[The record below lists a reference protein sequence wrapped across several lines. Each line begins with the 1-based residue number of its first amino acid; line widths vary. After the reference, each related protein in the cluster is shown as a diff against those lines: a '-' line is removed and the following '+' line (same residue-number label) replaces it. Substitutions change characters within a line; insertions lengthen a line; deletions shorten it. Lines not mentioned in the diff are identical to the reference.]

1 MDKIVNAV
9 KSLKAIVEKSSALD
23 TMPQVNDDSVRIKH
37 FLIKSLNGEF
47 SVVDTRKKI
56 KFKTYTKA
64 GAIALAKK
72 MLSENEFEV
81 KEIIRLDQAIEKHQQ
96 DCVFYDH
103 CIEHTTNELKKSIM
117 KTRLDLS
124 CQEIDTAK
132 ARLNN
137 FIFDSI

>member
-23 TMPQVNDDSVRIKH
+23 AMPQVNDDSVRIKH
-37 FLIKSLNGEF
+37 FLIKSINGEF

-64 GAIALAKK
+64 GAITLAKK

-96 DCVFYDH
+96 DCVFY
-103 CIEHTTNELKKSIM
+103 
-117 KTRLDLS
+117 
-124 CQEIDTAK
+124 
-132 ARLNN
+132 
-137 FIFDSI
+137 